1 MISFQ
6 DWVAK
11 HRPGMATHLPK
22 VSFDS
27 WLQGRQG
34 GVPEQGVVPGEK
46 RVEKESDLWC
56 PDGYVVQGDSYVPV
70 CKDHK

>member
-1 MISFQ
+1 
-6 DWVAK
+6 
-11 HRPGMATHLPK
+11 MAAHLPK

-34 GVPEQGVVPGEK
+34 SVPGQGEK
-46 RVEKESDLWC
+46 KVEKESDLWC
-56 PDGYVVQGDSYVPV
+56 PDGYVVQGNSYVPV

>member
-6 DWVAK
+6 DWIAK
-11 HRPGMATHLPK
+11 HRPGMAAHLPK

-27 WLQGRQG
+27 WLQGRQ
-34 GVPEQGVVPGEK
+34 ESVPGQGERK
-46 RVEKESDLWC
+46 VEREGDLWC
-56 PDGYVVQGDSYVPV
+56 PDGYVVQGNSYVPV